1 MVFKRRAK
9 NNNTSKRD
17 PGLVVSGRPRSI
29 VAEQFRT
36 VRTNIQFSMI
46 DQDLKTLVITS
57 AGPGEGKSLTA
68 ANLATTFGSEDYR
81 VLLVDADLRKPTVHD
96 TFRLKNSTGLTTL
109 LMNRRSEL
117 TDMIYKTA
125 TEGLYLLTSGPI
137 PPNPADLLGS
147 NRMDALVKEMKD
159 TFDLV
164 IFDMPPLL
172 PVTDAQIMSGKT
184 DGVVFVVRVG
194 VAQKENI
201 LKAKEMLDVAGA
213 NVLGAVYNQV
223 ENSGD
228 GYYYYAEEE

>member
-57 AGPGEGKSLTA
+57 AGPGAGKSLIA

-81 VLLVDADLRKPTVHD
+81 VLLVDADLRKPTVHE

-109 LMNRRSEL
+109 LMNRRSKL

-172 PVTDAQIMSGKT
+172 PVTDAQVMAGKVG
-184 DGVVFVVRVG
+184 GVIFVVLMNG
-194 VAQKENI
+194 VKKEEVQQ
-201 LKAKEMLDVAGA
+201 AKEMLEMADA
-213 NVLGAVYNQV
+213 NVLGAIFNQA
-223 ENSGD
+223 ENAGA

>member
-1 MVFKRRAK
+1 MVFKRRSK
-9 NNNTSKRD
+9 KQEVSKRN
-17 PGLVVSGRPRSI
+17 PGLVVSGRPKSI
-29 VAEQFRT
+29 IAEQFRT
-36 VRTNIQFSMI
+36 VRTNIQFSMV
-46 DQDLKTLVITS
+46 DQDLKSLVITS
-57 AGPGEGKSLTA
+57 AGPGAGKSITA

-81 VLLVDADLRKPTVHD
+81 VLLVDADLRKPTVHE

-117 TDMIYKTA
+117 TDMIYKTG

-147 NRMDALVKEMKD
+147 NRMNALIKEMEE

-172 PVTDAQIMSGKT
+172 PVTDAQVMASKVG
-184 DGVVFVVRVG
+184 GVIFVLPM
-194 VAQKENI
+194 KEVDKEDV
-201 LKAKEMLDVAGA
+201 LQSKEMLEMAEA
-213 NVLGAVYNQV
+213 NVLGVIHNMA
-223 ENSGD
+223 ENAGA

>member
-1 MVFKRRAK
+1 MIFKRKTK
-9 NNNTSKRD
+9 NKNVSKRD
-17 PGLVVSGRPRSI
+17 PGLIVSGRPQSI
-29 VAEQFRT
+29 IAEQFRT

-46 DQDLKTLVITS
+46 DQDLKSLVITS
-57 AGPGEGKSLTA
+57 AGEKAGKSLTA

-81 VLLVDADLRKPTVHD
+81 VLLVDADLRKPTVHE

-117 TDMIYKTA
+117 TDMVYKTG

-147 NRMDALVKEMKD
+147 NRMNALIEEMEEN
-159 TFDLV
+159 FDLV

-172 PVTDAQIMSGKT
+172 PVTDAQIMAGKVG
-184 DGVVFVVRVG
+184 GVIFVARMNEVK
-194 VAQKENI
+194 KEDVLKSKEI
-201 LKAKEMLDVAGA
+201 LEMADA
-213 NVLGAVYNQV
+213 NVLGAVFNQA
-223 ENSGD
+223 ENAGA